1 MHLTRIKVCA
11 LAAYASS
18 PTMYLSLSSMGT
30 TLSTVPSPVVSSAI
44 ESGVVSIVVSSS
56 WPGVSREKQRVRMA
70 RAYEAEGD
78 WWWGWVGGLGG
89 WVSGWAAWVQ
99 AVEEVG
105 GGAWEGYVGGSRE
118 ARGSRASSES
128 SIVAVDVKAS

>member
-1 MHLTRIKVCA
+1 M
-11 LAAYASS
+11 
-18 PTMYLSLSSMGT
+18 
-30 TLSTVPSPVVSSAI
+30 VV
-44 ESGVVSIVVSSS
+44 GL
-56 WPGVSREKQRVRMA
+56 
-70 RAYEAEGD
+70 
-78 WWWGWVGGLGG
+78 VGGLGG

-105 GGAWEGYVGGSRE
+105 GGAWEGYVAGSRE